1 MNIHIAEFIKCFGL
15 LFCLGL
21 GVTASYAAPPVV
33 GKISFARGSNAAQ
46 QPGAAPRILGQD
58 ADIFQGDNI
67 QTTERSFVIIAFN
80 DGAKM
85 TVRPNSSFTV
95 DHYDSQSPHPQATV
109 TLHEGGVRTSSGDIA
124 KQTPGNFQIKTP
136 LATVNAQQA
145 DYSVRLCQKDCEK
158 EDNEKEDNLKQTVRV
173 KTDQSVVARVV
184 DIKGLVIAHNPRDKN
199 AKERQ
204 LALGAPLYSAD
215 YLRSQDNS
223 YALMVFRDG
232 EKITLQAN
240 SEMEIADYRYQTPG
254 EQDHALY
261 RLTIGGMRALTGS
274 IGKTNKAAYAVDT
287 PVGTIGIRGTGFDL
301 TCVGACANNG
311 LPQSENVLDG
321 LAEGL
326 YSHVWQGQIVLK
338 NDSGEQLI
346 TMPESGYFANRKSE
360 VFKLPEIPQVI
371 PDNLVPRPDHDNS
384 SLEKLFSKQQQ
395 QGVPS
400 GLYVTVHQGHVQ
412 LKQENVA
419 GDHENVDL
427 GKDEV
432 AYVTPQKSMVRLR
445 WGQAFQKLDPYPLP
459 SSDSDGQHSNTGTYS
474 VLTEDDASSD
484 ATTYECSN

>member
-1 MNIHIAEFIKCFGL
+1 MNNHIAKLIKCLGL
-15 LFCLGL
+15 LLWLGL
-21 GVTASYAAPPVV
+21 GVDTSFAAPPVV

-46 QPGAAPRILGQD
+46 LPGTAPRILAQD
-58 ADIFQGDNI
+58 TEIFQGDNI
-67 QTTERSFVIIAFN
+67 QTTERSFVIITFT

-85 TVRPNSSFTV
+85 TVRPNSNFTV
-95 DHYDSQSPHPQATV
+95 DHYDSQSPNPQAKV

-124 KQTPGNFQIKTP
+124 KQTPGSFQIKTP

-145 DYSVRLCQKDCEK
+145 DYSVRLCQTDCEK
-158 EDNEKEDNLKQTVRV
+158 ENSENEDKLKQTNAIE
-173 KTDQSVVARVV
+173 TNQSVVARVV
-184 DIKGLVIAHNPRDKN
+184 DIKGLVVAKNPSDKN
-199 AKERQ
+199 AKERR

-240 SEMEIADYRYQTPG
+240 SEMQIADFRYQNPG

-301 TCVGACANNG
+301 TCVGACVNNG
-311 LPQSENVLDG
+311 SLQSDIILDG

-338 NDSGEQLI
+338 NDNGEQLI

-360 VFKLPEIPQVI
+360 VFKLPEIPLVI
-371 PDNLVPRPDHDNS
+371 PDSSVPRPDHDNS
-384 SLEKLFSKQQQ
+384 SMDKLFGKQQK
-395 QGVPS
+395 QGTPT

-412 LKQENVA
+412 LSQENA
-419 GDHENVDL
+419 TGDENNVDL

-432 AYVTPQKSMVRLR
+432 AYVNPQKNIVRLS
-445 WGQAFQKLDPYPLP
+445 GQQTFQKLDPYPLP
-459 SSDSDGQHSNTGTYS
+459 TSSFDGQNANSGIYS
-474 VLTEDDASSD
+474 VLTEDDANSA

>member
-1 MNIHIAEFIKCFGL
+1 
-15 LFCLGL
+15 
-21 GVTASYAAPPVV
+21 
-33 GKISFARGSNAAQ
+33 
-46 QPGAAPRILGQD
+46 
-58 ADIFQGDNI
+58 
-67 QTTERSFVIIAFN
+67 
-80 DGAKM
+80 
-85 TVRPNSSFTV
+85 
-95 DHYDSQSPHPQATV
+95 
-109 TLHEGGVRTSSGDIA
+109 
-124 KQTPGNFQIKTP
+124 
-136 LATVNAQQA
+136 
-145 DYSVRLCQKDCEK
+145 
-158 EDNEKEDNLKQTVRV
+158 
-173 KTDQSVVARVV
+173 
-184 DIKGLVIAHNPRDKN
+184 AHNPRDKN
-199 AKERQ
+199 AKDRQ
-204 LALGAPLYSAD
+204 LALGAPLYNAD

-240 SEMEIADYRYQTPG
+240 SEMEIADYHYQNPG

-301 TCVGACANNG
+301 TCVGACVNNG
-311 LPQSENVLDG
+311 SPQSENVLDG

-326 YSHVWQGQIVLK
+326 YSHVWQGQIVFI

-360 VFKLPEIPQVI
+360 IFKLPEIPSVI

-384 SLEKLFSKQQQ
+384 SLEKLFSKQHQS
-395 QGVPS
+395 GAPT

-412 LKQENVA
+412 LKQENTA
-419 GDHENVDL
+419 SGNKNVDL

-432 AYVTPQKSMVRLR
+432 AYVNPQKSMVRLSEQ
-445 WGQAFQKLDPYPLP
+445 QAFQKLDPYPLP
-459 SSDSDGQHSNTGTYS
+459 SSGPDGQYLNTGNYS
-474 VLTEDDASSD
+474 VLTEDEVNSK